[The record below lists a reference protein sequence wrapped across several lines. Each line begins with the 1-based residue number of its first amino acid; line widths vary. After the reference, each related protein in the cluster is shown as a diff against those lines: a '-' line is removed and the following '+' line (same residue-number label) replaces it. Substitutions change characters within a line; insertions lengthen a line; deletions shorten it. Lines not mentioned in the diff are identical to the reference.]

1 MDATISL
8 DGILSF
14 INSLSLS
21 ANNKQWLG
29 EKLLEE
35 AKQEKAQQS
44 YADLVMQISFI
55 AYAAH
60 GKMTRVLQKR

>member
-44 YADLVMQISFI
+44 YADLISFI